1 MRTALILNPTS
12 GASLLAAH
20 QSAPEENEAAILSAL
35 HQYDIIPEVWYTT
48 PDDAGGGLARRA
60 VTEGID
66 MVIAAGGDGTLHA
79 VAAGLIGTN
88 CTLAI
93 IPLGTMNNVAHS
105 LEISETIEEACAI
118 IAHGETRRIDV
129 GKINGQIF
137 LEVAGI
143 GLEAALFPAAEEIKS
158 SGLLSTISGIVN
170 GLNAL
175 FAFQP
180 TRFRIVFDGRRT
192 RLYKAVQISVCNTP
206 YYGAHFRFAPRAV
219 MDDGLLDA
227 LIYTNFSKFAYI
239 QHAISISQGQRPLE
253 PMVTRRKIRS
263 IYIDVAD
270 HAAEPVV
277 VHADGVPIGH
287 TPASVM
293 VIPGALRVRVPTKVA
308 RGPNVQDKRMKQTNL
323 HRRLSRQEDSQSSEP
338 REEKGPSYVK

>member
-1 MRTALILNPTS
+1 MRTVLILNPTS
-12 GASLLAAH
+12 GASLLEAN
-20 QSAPEENEAAILSAL
+20 QSGPEENEAAILAAL
-35 HQYDIIPEVWYTT
+35 QQYAIVPEVWYTT
-48 PDDAGGGLARRA
+48 PDDVGGGLARRA
-60 VTEGID
+60 ATEGVD

-79 VAAGLIGTN
+79 VAAGLVGTN

-93 IPLGTMNNVAHS
+93 IPLGTMNNVARS
-105 LEISETIEEACAI
+105 LEISESIEKACAI

-143 GLEAALFPAAEEIKS
+143 GLEAALFPAAEEIKQ
-158 SGLLSTISGIVN
+158 SGLLSTMHGIVD
-170 GLNAL
+170 GLKAL

-180 TRFRIVFDGRRT
+180 TRFRIVFDGKRSRL
-192 RLYKAVQISVCNTP
+192 RLYKAIQISVCNTP
-206 YYGAHFRFAPRAV
+206 YYGARLRFAPRAV

-239 QHAISISQGQRPLE
+239 RHAISISQGQRPLE
-253 PMVTRRKIRS
+253 PAVMRRKIRS

-287 TPASVM
+287 TPASVI
-293 VIPGALRVRVPTKVA
+293 VVPGALCVRVPAKVA
-308 RGPNVQDKRMKQTNL
+308 QGPNVRHKRKPADRR
-323 HRRLSRQEDSQSSEP
+323 HRLNEQEERKSSEQ
-338 REEKGPSYVK
+338 REEKGPSYV